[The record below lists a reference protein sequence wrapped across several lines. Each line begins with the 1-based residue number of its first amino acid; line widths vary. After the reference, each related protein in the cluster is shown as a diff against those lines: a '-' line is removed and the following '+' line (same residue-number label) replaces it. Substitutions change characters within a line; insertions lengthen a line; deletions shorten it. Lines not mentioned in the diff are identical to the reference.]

1 MTATTPTDSPP
12 DVIESTSIELEP
24 VTDRTLFRTSDPVEV
39 LEAAKRVAGA
49 LKAELDAAGMVL
61 QISGRE
67 HVRVEGWATLG
78 AMVGVTTS
86 IVWSRPV
93 ENGWE
98 ARAEVRTLDG
108 RLVGAGEAMCTRDER
123 NWARRDAYALRSM
136 AQTRAASK
144 ALRIPL
150 AFVMTLSGYSGTPAE
165 EVPESEPAPVV
176 ELPGWAK
183 PADTETIMRASRA
196 LVAIFRALGS
206 AKPSE
211 PTVAFGKKIRERFG
225 GSVPVGVAF
234 MLEDLVAAALK
245 PQEADETT
253 AAS

>member
-1 MTATTPTDSPP
+1 MEAIETTS
-12 DVIESTSIELEP
+12 VELEP
-24 VTDRTLFRTSDPVEV
+24 VDDRTLFRASDPVEV

-61 QISGRE
+61 KIGGRE
-67 HVRVEGWATLG
+67 HVKAEGWQTLG

-93 ENGWE
+93 EDGWE

-108 RLVGAGEAMCTRDER
+108 RLVGAGEGMCTRAER
-123 NWARRDAYALRSM
+123 NWARRDPFAIRSM

-144 ALRIPL
+144 ALRVPL
-150 AFVMTLSGYSGTPAE
+150 AFVMTLSGYVGTPAE
-165 EVPESEPAPVV
+165 EAEPEPAAAA

-183 PADTETIMRASRA
+183 PATTEEIMRASRA
-196 LVAIFRALGS
+196 LVEIFRALGA

-211 PTVAFGKKIRERFG
+211 PTVAIGKKIRERFG
-225 GSVPVGVAF
+225 GDVPLGVVRL
-234 MLEDLVAAALK
+234 LEDLATATLDHTGD
-245 PQEADETT
+245 PEA
-253 AAS
+253 S